1 MQGEEHIIIFFHI
14 ACQSTIRQG
23 HREVPHARL
32 MGKPGTAFLPH
43 SARLIRKRVFP
54 RLFYFDAQ
62 HEQTMRDRTQTLGG
76 YASESSVEA
85 RTSESEE
92 SDTEWQ
98 SAHPTVTSLAPAA
111 EADEDAADF
120 NFGDAPRAGAPAAG
134 QDESQ

>member
-1 MQGEEHIIIFFHI
+1 M
-14 ACQSTIRQG
+14 
-23 HREVPHARL
+23 PHATL
-32 MGKPGTAFLPH
+32 MGKPGAAYLPRN
-43 SARLIRKRVFP
+43 ARLNRKRIFP

-62 HEQTMRDRTQTLGG
+62 HEQTMRDRTQAVGG

-92 SDTEWQ
+92 ADTEWQ
-98 SAHPTVTSLAPAA
+98 SAHGTLTRLAPAA

-120 NFGDAPRAGAPAAG
+120 NFGDAPSAGAPAAV